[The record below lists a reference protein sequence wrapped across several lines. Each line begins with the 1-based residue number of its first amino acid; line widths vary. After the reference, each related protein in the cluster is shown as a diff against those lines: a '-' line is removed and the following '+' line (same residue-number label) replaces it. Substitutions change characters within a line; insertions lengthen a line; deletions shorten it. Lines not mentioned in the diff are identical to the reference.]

1 MSQNTE
7 NLYDVIA
14 IGLGPFNLSLAC
26 LTDNITEIKSLFLEQ
41 RSHFDW
47 HPGMMIESAHLQTPF
62 MSDLVTLADPTHPL
76 SFLSYIKQQGRLYSF
91 YIRESFYL
99 MRKEYNQYCQWA
111 TQQVSNI
118 RFNTQVQ
125 HVHYDSEQK
134 HYRIECADPGQK
146 GNTKTY
152 FTKQLVLGT
161 GPAPYIPESCL
172 SLSSP
177 ITHSSKYLSDKAELQ
192 KNKVIT
198 IVGSGQS
205 AAEIYYDLLQDI
217 DTHGYELNWITR
229 SGRFFPLEY
238 SKLTLEMT
246 SPEYVD
252 YFYELPASKKESLVS
267 QQKNLYKGIN
277 ASLINDIHELLYVKR
292 LSHSFKTNLIT
303 NSTLMSAADSFNT
316 KSLNENSV
324 DSDIA
329 TGIAEPKAI
338 KLNFY
343 HDEQDKSF
351 SLQTEGLVLATGYNY
366 QLPEFLAPI
375 TDRIQWDS
383 MGRFDV
389 NRNYSIDHNKN
400 EIFIQNAELHTHGF
414 VSPDLGMAC
423 YRNSI
428 IIKEVLG
435 KAYYPIEERIAFQQF
450 SVENFGNND
459 LSQVHSCE
467 QQASVKQK
475 TEASL

>member
-7 NLYDVIA
+7 NFYDVIA

-26 LTDNITEIKSLFLEQ
+26 LTDNITDMKSLFLEQ

-47 HPGMMIESAHLQTPF
+47 HPGMMLESAHLQTPF

-111 TQQVSNI
+111 SQQVSNI
-118 RFNTQVQ
+118 RFNTQVKNVQ
-125 HVHYDSEQK
+125 YDTINKCYRVECENPSNSENK
-134 HYRIECADPGQK
+134 
-146 GNTKTY
+146 NVY
-152 FTKQLVLGT
+152 FTKKLVLGT
-161 GPAPYIPESCL
+161 GPSPYTPESCMTL
-172 SLSSP
+172 ENEV
-177 ITHSSKYLSDKAELQ
+177 THSSNYLKDKSALQ
-192 KNKVIT
+192 QKQSIT

-205 AAEIYYDLLQDI
+205 AAEIYYDLLQEI
-217 DTHGYELNWITR
+217 DSYGYELNWITR
-229 SGRFFPLEY
+229 SARFFPLEY

-252 YFYELPASKKESLVS
+252 YFYQLPAAKKESLIN

-277 ASLINDIHELLYVKR
+277 SSLINDIHDLLYIKR
-292 LSHSFKTNLIT
+292 LSHNFKTNLIT
-303 NSTLMSAADSFNT
+303 NSTLIN
-316 KSLNENSV
+316 
-324 DSDIA
+324 A
-329 TGIAEPKAI
+329 TDHNASEQEKQI
-338 KLNFY
+338 KLDFH

-351 SLQTEGLVLATGYNY
+351 SLKSEGLILATGYSY

-375 TDRIQWDS
+375 TDRIKWDKL
-383 MGRFDV
+383 GRFDV
-389 NRNYSIDHNKN
+389 NRNYSIDHTGN
-400 EIFIQNAELHTHGF
+400 EIFIQNAELHSHGF

-428 IIKEVLG
+428 IIKEILG
-435 KAYYPIEERIAFQQF
+435 KAFYPIEERIAFQQF
-450 SVENFGNND
+450 SVDDFANNK
-459 LSQVHSCE
+459 LSQVVSCDHE
-467 QQASVKQK
+467 IESNI
-475 TEASL
+475 